1 MTACDLL
8 ISARWIAPVV
18 PGNRVFEH
26 HSIVISDGR
35 IVTIEPTEQATRNF
49 QPKRHTV
56 RETHLITPG
65 FVNAHTHAGM
75 SLFRGLAEDLPLEDW
90 LNRRVFPLE
99 RQWVDEALVR
109 DAASLACAEM
119 LSGGTTCFADMY
131 FYPDA
136 TIEAAN
142 EARIRA
148 VIGLPAMEGE
158 TPWGKNFD
166 EQLSKGMAV
175 FDKYRSYPRLRFQWA
190 PDSPNGVSDA
200 GFTRLKTLTDQLEL
214 CIHTHLQETEQQA
227 RQSEQQFGLR
237 PLERLK
243 RLGLLDINL
252 SLAHA
257 VHMSTE
263 DIQDLA
269 DAGAHVVHCPNS
281 NAKLGSG
288 CAPITAMRQAGVTVA
303 LGTDSAVSNNRLDML
318 AEMRMAA
325 LSARQRER
333 DAGCLSA
340 HDTLAMAT
348 IDGARALGL
357 SADLGSIESGKFADL
372 ACVDLDLPGCWPVY
386 DPVTQLVFAAD
397 RSQISDTWVAGE
409 AVYSQRQLVTI
420 NASRLRER
428 CQEWQQR
435 IG

>member
-1 MTACDLL
+1 MKACDLL

-18 PGNRVFEH
+18 PENQVLEH
-26 HSIVISDGR
+26 HSIAINDGR
-35 IVTIEPTEQATRNF
+35 IVAILPTEQAGREF
-49 QPKRHTV
+49 QAKRHTI
-56 RETHLITPG
+56 RDTHLITPG
-65 FVNAHTHAGM
+65 FINAHTHAGM

-99 RQWVDEALVR
+99 RQWVDAALVR
-109 DAASLACAEM
+109 DAASLSCAEM

-131 FYPDA
+131 FFPDA

-158 TPWGKNFD
+158 TPWGKDLD

-175 FDKYRSYPRLRFQWA
+175 FDQYRSSPRLRFQWA
-190 PDSPNGVSDA
+190 PDSPNGLSDA
-200 GFTRLKTLTDQLEL
+200 GFTRLKTLTDQLDL

-227 RQSEQQFGLR
+227 NDSEQRFGLR
-237 PLERLK
+237 PLARLK
-243 RLGLLDINL
+243 QLGLLDINL

-257 VHMSTE
+257 VHMSDQ
-263 DIQDLA
+263 DIEDLA
-269 DAGAHVVHCPNS
+269 GAGAHVVHCPTS

-288 CAPITAMRQAGVTVA
+288 SAPITQLRRAGVTVA

-318 AEMRMAA
+318 AEMTMAA
-325 LSARQRER
+325 LTARQRER
-333 DAGCLSA
+333 DASGLSA
-340 HDTLAMAT
+340 HDALAMAT

-357 SADLGSIESGKFADL
+357 SADLGSIEHGKFADL
-372 ACVDLDLPGCWPVY
+372 TCVDLDVPGCWPVY

-397 RSQISDTWVAGE
+397 RSQVCDTWVAGE

-420 NASRLRER
+420 DLPRLRAR
-428 CQEWQQR
+428 CREWQQR